1 MEVGKNNMEKLSNLE
16 EVRKQRD
23 LSREELSKLA
33 NVNATTIQRLEKGIY
48 NVDNVKLS
56 TLISLSKALHCKVVD
71 LVDNDLKRYIR

>member
-1 MEVGKNNMEKLSNLE
+1 MEKLSNLE